1 MRTKEEIEQKIA
13 ELYQLV
19 QEGKRDMVRVIIE
32 TDTLAWVLG
41 EDYLDEEEIN

>member
-13 ELYQLV
+13 ELYQLA

-32 TDTLAWVLG
+32 TDTLAWVSRLMHT
-41 EDYLDEEEIN
+41 LWSQ